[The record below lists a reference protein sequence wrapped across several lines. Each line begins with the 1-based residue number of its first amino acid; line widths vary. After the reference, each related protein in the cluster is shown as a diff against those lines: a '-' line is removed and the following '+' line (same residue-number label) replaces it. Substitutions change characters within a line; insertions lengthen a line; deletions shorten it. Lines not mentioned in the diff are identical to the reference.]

1 MEMKHIL
8 FDSDTGVDDALALLF
23 ALRRK
28 DVKLEGVVSIFGNIN
43 EKQAAQN
50 ILDIIALA
58 NPGYEIPVVVGSH
71 QTLNGKVKS
80 EGVPHIHG
88 KNGIGNVELPKS
100 EQKVLEMDGADFIIK
115 KAKELDGELI
125 IVAVGPLTNLALALK
140 KEPNLP
146 KYVKKVV
153 IMGGTVLAPGNV
165 TPVAEANIHSDPE
178 AADYVFQA
186 GFNLTV
192 VGLDVTMKCRIKYDQ
207 ILYMDRHAT
216 EENKKLTTFLKE
228 MLPLY
233 MNFYHTANYFQ
244 DACAMHD
251 PLAMLVAV
259 NPSVVTTQK
268 FKARVECA
276 DCMCNGMIVTDRRM
290 NTMEDAKYV
299 EFCMDVDTEAAVNEV
314 LGAIS

>member
-1 MEMKHIL
+1 M
-8 FDSDTGVDDALALLF
+8 
-23 ALRRK
+23 
-28 DVKLEGVVSIFGNIN
+28 
-43 EKQAAQN
+43 
-50 ILDIIALA
+50 
-58 NPGYEIPVVVGSH
+58 
-71 QTLNGKVKS
+71 KS

-153 IMGGTVLAPGNV
+153 ILGGTVLAPGNV

-207 ILYMDRHAT
+207 ILYMD
-216 EENKKLTTFLKE
+216 
-228 MLPLY
+228 
-233 MNFYHTANYFQ
+233 
-244 DACAMHD
+244 
-251 PLAMLVAV
+251 
-259 NPSVVTTQK
+259 
-268 FKARVECA
+268 
-276 DCMCNGMIVTDRRM
+276 
-290 NTMEDAKYV
+290 
-299 EFCMDVDTEAAVNEV
+299 
-314 LGAIS
+314 